1 MPYTK
6 KAIATRRRIVEN
18 AANLIF
24 SQGYTRTKLEQ
35 VLLSA
40 NVQKGNFY
48 YYFESKDDLGLAVIR
63 EFGRSKVLEW
73 LETVV
78 KEGMDPWDNLNELVA
93 QISLSPE
100 VLKGHGNPVSNLALE
115 LAGVSEDF
123 RREIDGVVTAV
134 IDVFS
139 EQFDKLKHA
148 GRLEPGAD
156 PRALASYLF
165 CMVEGAMMHYKVT
178 RNSEALRNNLQF
190 GMKIIKNSLQ
200 GVARD

>member
-18 AANLIF
+18 AASLIF
-24 SQGYTRTKLEQ
+24 TQGYTRTKLEQ

-73 LETVV
+73 LENVV
-78 KEGMDPWDNLNELVA
+78 KEGVDPWDNLNELVT

-115 LAGVSEDF
+115 MSSVSEDF
-123 RREIDGVVTAV
+123 RREIDGVITAV
-134 IDVFS
+134 VDVFS
-139 EQFDKLKHA
+139 DQFDKLKQA

-156 PRALASYLF
+156 PRALGTYMF
-165 CMVEGAMMHYKVT
+165 CVLEGAMLHYKSS
-178 RNSEALRNNLQF
+178 RNVELLRSNLQF
-190 GMKIIKNSLQ
+190 GMKIVRNSLQ
-200 GVARD
+200 SVRQD

>member
-35 VLLSA
+35 VLLAA

-73 LETVV
+73 LESIIRD
-78 KEGMDPWDNLNELVA
+78 EADPWDNITELVSQIA
-93 QISLSPE
+93 QSPE

-115 LAGVSEDF
+115 LSGVSDDF
-123 RREIDGVVTAV
+123 RREIDGVVNAV

-139 EQFDKLKHA
+139 DQFDKLRQA
-148 GRLEPGAD
+148 SRLEPGSD
-156 PRALASYLF
+156 PRELASFLF
-165 CMVEGAMMHYKVT
+165 CLVEGAMMHYKVT
-178 RNSEALRNNLQF
+178 RNTEMLRSNLQH
-190 GMKIIKNSLQ
+190 GMRIIRNTLQ
-200 GVARD
+200 KVNQN

>member
-35 VLLSA
+35 VLLAA

-73 LETVV
+73 LESVV
-78 KEGMDPWDNLNELVA
+78 TDDADPWENITELVM
-93 QISLSPE
+93 QITQSPE
-100 VLKGHGNPVSNLALE
+100 VIKGHGNPVSNLALE
-115 LAGVSEDF
+115 LSGVSDDF
-123 RREIDGVVTAV
+123 RREIDGVVNAV
-134 IDVFS
+134 IDVFAD
-139 EQFDKLKHA
+139 QFDKLRQA
-148 GRLEPGAD
+148 GRLEPGSDA
-156 PRALASYLF
+156 RELASYLF
-165 CMVEGAMMHYKVT
+165 SLVEGSMMHYKVT
-178 RNSEALRNNLQF
+178 RNSEILRSNLQL
-190 GMKIIKNSLQ
+190 GMRVIRNSMQ
-200 GVARD
+200 RVSQD

>member
-78 KEGMDPWDNLNELVA
+78 KEGIDPWDNLNELVA

-139 EQFDKLKHA
+139 EQFDKLKRA

-156 PRALASYLF
+156 PRALGSYMF

-178 RNSEALRNNLQF
+178 RNTEMLRNNLHF

-200 GVARD
+200 SVASD

>member
-18 AANLIF
+18 AANLVF

-35 VLLSA
+35 VLLAA

-73 LETVV
+73 LESVISD
-78 KEGMDPWDNLNELVA
+78 GADPWDNLNELVS
-93 QISLSPE
+93 QICQSPE
-100 VLKGHGNPVSNLALE
+100 MLKGHGNPVSNLALE
-115 LAGVSEDF
+115 LSGVSDDF
-123 RREIDGVVTAV
+123 RREIDGVINAV

-139 EQFDKLKHA
+139 DQFDKLKQA

-156 PRALASYLF
+156 PRELASFLF
-165 CMVEGAMMHYKVT
+165 CVGRGINDA
-178 RNSEALRNNLQF
+178 
-190 GMKIIKNSLQ
+190 LQ
-200 GVARD
+200 GHAQY